1 MLSFG
6 LRGASRGA
14 LMMRRFNMFSLALG
28 LVLATSP
35 VQAQQHSY
43 SGVIAE
49 NIAEEQEACA
59 SDAARFCGGNV
70 MAIFE
75 MELCLSRHT
84 RQLTPAC
91 KDQIAPTDF
100 RKYHDEADNLFD

>member
-1 MLSFG
+1 
-6 LRGASRGA
+6 
-14 LMMRRFNMFSLALG
+14 MRWCIPFCLALG
-28 LVLATSP
+28 FTLVS
-35 VQAQQHSY
+35 VSSEAQQHSY

-49 NIAEEQEACA
+49 NITEEQEACA

-70 MAIFE
+70 MALFE
-75 MELCLSRHT
+75 MEICLSRHT

-100 RKYHDEADNLFD
+100 RKYHQEADNLFE